1 MTVFYTNVARR
12 GNDLL
17 IRIADDMGN
26 RRLLKKKFEPTLY
39 LPTADYSNVEKVGLL
54 NEPLVAKQFPSM
66 RDADNYLEEYK
77 EVQGAAIYGQTD
89 YAYQFIAHSFPGKI
103 EPDYSNIHIANLDIE
118 VFSAGWKDG
127 KMTKGPFPHPTIEQ
141 QTFKGNEARIRRFH
155 QQVLANHEFVREH
168 FPGSFISNNVT
179 DQFPIIDSNGKI
191 TQDMN
196 AAFPITLIQLQ
207 DMATNKFMVWGMPC
221 AKDRNKFRYDPEDAE
236 IGGLE
241 VVYQEFTTEQ
251 DLLRSFLDFWSERQ
265 FDGWT
270 GWNIE
275 TFDSPY
281 LVERMNQVLGE
292 AETSRLSPWG
302 IIKKRIIRDKK
313 GDITTYQF
321 VGCPMLDYM
330 QIYKKHT
337 YTTRE
342 RYSLDWIAYCE
353 LGEKKMDYSESKS
366 LFDLYFNDYCKHTR
380 YGIKDVKLVW
390 RLEQKLRLLQL
401 MFVLAYRTKSNYE
414 DGLGTVSPWL
424 AMCYYRLYEKGIVPK
439 IQRVYDGPTD
449 FEGAYVMDVTPGI
462 YFWVFSEDL
471 NSLYPHIIQ
480 QYNLGP
486 ETIVGDKHQRREI
499 IEAMCEELAA
509 QMNNMATPMHKR
521 RLMKALHDK
530 LLRAVDERLQVV
542 DELVALGE
550 FHFETLRRYNVSFT
564 PNVQF
569 FSNEKMSFLS
579 EIMRGIY
586 SDRKVEK
593 AKGLKYEQWAGWCKE
608 MSKGDFH
615 LESAMKS
622 RYYDPEWYEEHKN
635 IDIDALT
642 EVMKKWEDLGVAQD
656 TLQQGL
662 KILMNAGYG
671 AISNVWFKEYFNLN
685 IAEAITTSG
694 QLINKWNKRYTDDY
708 LNKLCGTTG
717 QDFVIAGD
725 TDSNYICIERLVK
738 QLWPDVTDHHAM
750 VDNIDQW
757 IKDNY
762 QPKTNEWAQL
772 LCNTMNGFEQ
782 RMVWERE
789 VIASAAVWRA
799 KKMYA
804 MAVYDSEGIKYEKP
818 KIKFKGLEA
827 RKSTTPEWCRER
839 LVKCYEKILLGTEEE
854 VQTLISQYKEEYMKL
869 SVDDIAKASGVSDI
883 EKCVAADGSFISG
896 AHFAAK
902 ACVGYNRL
910 VEKNEDLGLPMIE
923 SGDKVQMVLLK
934 PGNPFGQNYFAYPEF
949 FPEELGLG
957 KWVDYQ
963 AAFEK
968 SFIDPIQS
976 ILDVVGW
983 SHKRRVNLL
992 AMMQKKKG

>member
-103 EPDYSNIHIANLDIE
+103 EPDYTNIHIANLDIE

-155 QQVLANHEFVREH
+155 KQVLANHDFVREH

-207 DMATNKFMVWGMPC
+207 DMVTNKFMVWGMPC
-221 AKDRNKFRYDPEDAE
+221 AKDRNKFTYDAEDKE

-251 DLLRSFLDFWSERQ
+251 DLLRSFLDFWSQRQ

-414 DGLGTVSPWL
+414 DGLGTVAPWL
-424 AMCYYRLYEKGIVPK
+424 AMCYYRLYEKGVVPK

-471 NSLYPHIIQ
+471 NSL
-480 QYNLGP
+480 
-486 ETIVGDKHQRREI
+486 K
-499 IEAMCEELAA
+499 
-509 QMNNMATPMHKR
+509 
-521 RLMKALHDK
+521 
-530 LLRAVDERLQVV
+530 
-542 DELVALGE
+542 LVA
-550 FHFETLRRYNVSFT
+550 
-564 PNVQF
+564 
-569 FSNEKMSFLS
+569 
-579 EIMRGIY
+579 
-586 SDRKVEK
+586 
-593 AKGLKYEQWAGWCKE
+593 
-608 MSKGDFH
+608 
-615 LESAMKS
+615 
-622 RYYDPEWYEEHKN
+622 
-635 IDIDALT
+635 
-642 EVMKKWEDLGVAQD
+642 
-656 TLQQGL
+656 
-662 KILMNAGYG
+662 
-671 AISNVWFKEYFNLN
+671 
-685 IAEAITTSG
+685 
-694 QLINKWNKRYTDDY
+694 
-708 LNKLCGTTG
+708 
-717 QDFVIAGD
+717 
-725 TDSNYICIERLVK
+725 
-738 QLWPDVTDHHAM
+738 
-750 VDNIDQW
+750 
-757 IKDNY
+757 
-762 QPKTNEWAQL
+762 
-772 LCNTMNGFEQ
+772 
-782 RMVWERE
+782 
-789 VIASAAVWRA
+789 
-799 KKMYA
+799 
-804 MAVYDSEGIKYEKP
+804 
-818 KIKFKGLEA
+818 
-827 RKSTTPEWCRER
+827 
-839 LVKCYEKILLGTEEE
+839 
-854 VQTLISQYKEEYMKL
+854 
-869 SVDDIAKASGVSDI
+869 
-883 EKCVAADGSFISG
+883 
-896 AHFAAK
+896 
-902 ACVGYNRL
+902 
-910 VEKNEDLGLPMIE
+910 
-923 SGDKVQMVLLK
+923 
-934 PGNPFGQNYFAYPEF
+934 
-949 FPEELGLG
+949 
-957 KWVDYQ
+957 
-963 AAFEK
+963 
-968 SFIDPIQS
+968 
-976 ILDVVGW
+976 
-983 SHKRRVNLL
+983 
-992 AMMQKKKG
+992 